1 MDEDPI
7 SYPQAMK
14 SKESSQWYEA
24 MVKEM
29 NSLKKKIELQNWS
42 ENQMAQKSWGTN
54 GYIRRLVFLE

>member
-14 SKESSQWYEA
+14 SNESSQWYEA

-29 NSLKKKIELQNWS
+29 NSLKKKIELQNW
-42 ENQMAQKSWGTN
+42 
-54 GYIRRLVFLE
+54 

>member
-24 MVKEM
+24 MVQEM
-29 NSLKKKIELQNWS
+29 NSLKKKQNFRIGQKTRWHKS
-42 ENQMAQKSWGTN
+42 HGVQMD
-54 GYIRRLVFLE
+54 I